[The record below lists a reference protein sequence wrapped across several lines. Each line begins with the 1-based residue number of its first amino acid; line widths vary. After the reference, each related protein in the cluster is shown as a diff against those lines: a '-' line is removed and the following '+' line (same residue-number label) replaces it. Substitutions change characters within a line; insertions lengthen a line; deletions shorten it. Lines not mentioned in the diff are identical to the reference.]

1 MCGRILRKEGKREKE
16 EEEGEAHDSRL
27 CQNISEMEKSCL
39 RVMHTVYQ
47 HN

>member
-27 CQNISEMEKSCL
+27 SK
-39 RVMHTVYQ
+39 HF
-47 HN
+47 